1 MGWRHLVGMT
11 VRTSEEEG
19 WLSEARGMDTLEKTC

>member
-11 VRTSEEEG
+11 VRTSEEW
-19 WLSEARGMDTLEKTC
+19 WLSEACGVDTVEKTC